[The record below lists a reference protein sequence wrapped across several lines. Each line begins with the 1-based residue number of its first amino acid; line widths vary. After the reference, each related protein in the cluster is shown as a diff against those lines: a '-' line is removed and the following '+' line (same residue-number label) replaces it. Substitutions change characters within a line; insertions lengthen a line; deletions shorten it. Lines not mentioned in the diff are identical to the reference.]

1 MKKIRCFQC
10 GNVSE
15 NWILKEYIRK
25 YQGDGYS
32 FELEVE
38 TPYCEKCGSPIYD
51 RKIEQEIREKAH
63 KMIQKSRKIENDNNY
78 THGERY

>member
-1 MKKIRCFQC
+1 MKKIRCFQY

-15 NWILKEYIRK
+15 DWILKKSIREYK
-25 YQGDGYS
+25 GDGYS

-38 TPYCEKCGSPIYD
+38 TPYCKKCGSPIYD

-63 KMIQKSRKIENDNNY
+63 KMIQKSRNLSK
-78 THGERY
+78 ERGIIK

>member
-15 NWILKEYIRK
+15 DWILKKSIRK

-38 TPYCEKCGSPIYD
+38 TPYCKKCGSPIYD
-51 RKIEQEIREKAH
+51 RKMEQEIREKAH
-63 KMIQKSRKIENDNNY
+63 KMIQKSRNLSK
-78 THGERY
+78 ERGIIK

>member
-1 MKKIRCFQC
+1 MLSMWQCFRRLDLKK
-10 GNVSE
+10 S
-15 NWILKEYIRK
+15 IRK
-25 YQGDGYS
+25 YKGDGYS

-63 KMIQKSRKIENDNNY
+63 KMIQKSRNLSK
-78 THGERY
+78 ERGIIK

>member
-15 NWILKEYIRK
+15 NWILKKSIRK

-51 RKIEQEIREKAH
+51 RK
-63 KMIQKSRKIENDNNY
+63 
-78 THGERY
+78 

>member
-15 NWILKEYIRK
+15 NWILKKSIRK
-25 YQGDGYS
+25 YKGDGYS

-51 RKIEQEIREKAH
+51 RKIE
-63 KMIQKSRKIENDNNY
+63 
-78 THGERY
+78 